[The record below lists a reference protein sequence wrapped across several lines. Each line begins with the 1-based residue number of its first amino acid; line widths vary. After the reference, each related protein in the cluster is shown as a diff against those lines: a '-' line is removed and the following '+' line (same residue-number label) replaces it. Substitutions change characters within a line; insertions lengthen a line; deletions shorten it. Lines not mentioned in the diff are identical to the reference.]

1 MAWKWILGTGCL
13 AVTASAAPPNI
24 VFFLVDDM
32 GWTDCDAYGSTY
44 YETSNIDRLAA
55 AGMRFTQAYA
65 QPLCSPTRAS
75 ILTGQYP
82 SRHGVTSAGGH
93 LPPHPPGH
101 KFLPDNAPPNR
112 SLRMPES
119 KNDLDPERVTLAE
132 ALKAAGYVT
141 GRFGKWHLGL
151 TPPHWP
157 DRQGFDVAF
166 HAQPSASP
174 PGDYF
179 SPYGVAPPD
188 AKPNRRTGVRFVG
201 AITDGPSGEY
211 ITDRLTDEAIHFIE
225 ANRDRP
231 FFLNLWHDG
240 VHGPWGHKEAYTRAF
255 AERRDP
261 RCVHGNPIVASM
273 LKSIDESLGRILE
286 RLDALGLASNTV
298 VFFFSDNGGNV
309 HSNTPEDG
317 HRKRRGPDDPQLKD
331 WLRWA
336 GDLPPTSNHPLRS
349 GKGRLYEGGVRVP
362 LIVRWLGRVRAGAV
376 SDAVVGCIDFFR
388 RFSNWSASLRRRA
401 SRWKASPSFRPCARP
416 VRSEGRP
423 TSSGFPIWSPG
434 WRCGRVAGSS
444 SGGSSQTPG
453 STKGCTS
460 CSASATTSASP
471 STSPAVIRTR
481 CGNWMR

>member
-44 YETSNIDRLAA
+44 YETSNVDRLAA

-179 SPYGVAPPD
+179 SPYGVAPPT
-188 AKPNRRTGVRFVG
+188 RSRTDVPAYGS
-201 AITDGPSGEY
+201 SG
-211 ITDRLTDEAIHFIE
+211 R
-225 ANRDRP
+225 
-231 FFLNLWHDG
+231 
-240 VHGPWGHKEAYTRAF
+240 
-255 AERRDP
+255 
-261 RCVHGNPIVASM
+261 S
-273 LKSIDESLGRILE
+273 
-286 RLDALGLASNTV
+286 
-298 VFFFSDNGGNV
+298 
-309 HSNTPEDG
+309 
-317 HRKRRGPDDPQLKD
+317 
-331 WLRWA
+331 
-336 GDLPPTSNHPLRS
+336 PT
-349 GKGRLYEGGVRVP
+349 
-362 LIVRWLGRVRAGAV
+362 
-376 SDAVVGCIDFFR
+376 
-388 RFSNWSASLRRRA
+388 
-401 SRWKASPSFRPCARP
+401 ARP
-416 VRSEGRP
+416 
-423 TSSGFPIWSPG
+423 
-434 WRCGRVAGSS
+434 A
-444 SGGSSQTPG
+444 
-453 STKGCTS
+453 
-460 CSASATTSASP
+460 
-471 STSPAVIRTR
+471 STSPT
-481 CGNWMR
+481 G